1 MQEPLSVNRVNI
13 LNSLQQRNTKEKD
26 QFFKLIKSRNQSIYI
41 FKLSKLNNNY
51 F

>member
-41 FKLSKLNNNY
+41 FSNY
-51 F
+51 QN